1 MKSRANSMRGNA
13 KSNPSARG
21 GSLFAGILLGIILG
35 LIAAGVVAWYIL
47 KNGSAS
53 FDDKSSHSAAKPML
67 EAKPI
72 PILGAKPI
80 TPALSAVASSVP
92 PASGVLQAK
101 KEYEFYRVLTDK
113 PEAVSARTKPPVL
126 VKETRPA
133 AAAPDHALY
142 FIQAGSFP
150 NKEEAEKL
158 KAKLSLLGMEVTVF
172 AVSIPD
178 KGTFHRVRVGPFK
191 GSIEMNSALTLLIQN
206 GISQAT
212 PVKAQ

>member
-1 MKSRANSMRGNA
+1 MKSRTNTMRGST
-13 KSNPSARG
+13 KGNPSARG

-35 LIAAGVVAWYIL
+35 LIAAGAVAWYIL

-53 FDDKSSHSAAKPML
+53 FEDKAPHPAAKPML

-80 TPALSAVASSVP
+80 TPAHSAVASSVA
-92 PASGVLQAK
+92 PASAVLQAK

-113 PEAVSARTKPPVL
+113 PDTLPARAKPPL
-126 VKETRPA
+126 PVKETHPT
-133 AAAPDHALY
+133 AAAPDHTLY

-150 NKEEAEKL
+150 SKEEAEKL

-178 KGTFHRVRVGPFK
+178 KGTFHRVRLGPFK
-191 GSIEMNSALTLLIQN
+191 GSSEMSSALTMLKQN